1 MGTTI
6 RLAIR
11 MGYHRDPDTLK
22 GISVFDGEM
31 RRKVWINIVQIDAL
45 MSFQAGFPSMIP
57 IDCCDSHLPRNL
69 DHADLQVSMME
80 LPSSR
85 PLSERTPILYI
96 IVKSS
101 IMSVF
106 KKIVQHIQLPTPARY
121 AATLSLENEMRQA
134 YEGIPESHKR
144 RDINRCFTDPTGLI
158 LERCTLELLYLKG
171 IIILL
176 RRFVNYDSHSQAYAA
191 SRRACVQAA
200 LEILD
205 RQADISQ
212 ACEPGG
218 RLHEDRWMFSSLSVH
233 DFLLAAMVV
242 CLDLSV
248 ELKNDVE
255 PLQREFPDRAFNSLQ
270 SACQNFRSYT
280 PSSRETEMAAEAMNL
295 MVRKVSE
302 TQQKSIS
309 EGNEMELPYI
319 DSMSQMIDGSEI
331 IDWVCLMPEYIICNT
346 DSCGRAY
353 LTNISK
359 TWMAQTPKTC
369 QLYRA

>member
-11 MGYHRDPDTLK
+11 MGYHRDPGTLK
-22 GISVFDGEM
+22 GVSTFDGEM
-31 RRKVWINIVQIDAL
+31 RRRVWINIVQVDAL
-45 MSFQAGFPSMIP
+45 MSFHAGFPSMIP
-57 IDCCDSHLPRNL
+57 IDFCDSHVPRNL
-69 DHADLQVSMME
+69 NHSDLYVDMKE
-80 LPSSR
+80 LPPSR
-85 PLSERTPILYI
+85 PLSDRTPVLYI

-106 KKIVQHIQLPTPARY
+106 KKIVHHIQLPTHASY

-134 YEGIPESHKR
+134 YESIPESHKR
-144 RDINRCFTDPTGLI
+144 RDINRCFTDPVALI
-158 LERCTLELLYLKG
+158 LERCTVELLYLKG

-176 RRFVNYDSHSQAYAA
+176 RRFVNYDDQSQAYTA

-200 LEILD
+200 LEMLD

-212 ACEPGG
+212 ACAPGG

-242 CLDLSV
+242 CLALSV
-248 ELKNDVE
+248 ELKDDVT
-255 PLQREFPDRAFNSLQ
+255 PSQREFPDRAFKSLQ
-270 SACQNFRSYT
+270 SACQIFRCYT
-280 PSSRETEMAAEAMNL
+280 PSSRETQVAAEAIDL

-302 TQQKSIS
+302 KQHKSITDHN
-309 EGNEMELPYI
+309 GMELPYI

-331 IDWVCLMPEYIICNT
+331 IDWVRMILECIFL
-346 DSCGRAY
+346 
-353 LTNISK
+353 
-359 TWMAQTPKTC
+359 QH
-369 QLYRA
+369 